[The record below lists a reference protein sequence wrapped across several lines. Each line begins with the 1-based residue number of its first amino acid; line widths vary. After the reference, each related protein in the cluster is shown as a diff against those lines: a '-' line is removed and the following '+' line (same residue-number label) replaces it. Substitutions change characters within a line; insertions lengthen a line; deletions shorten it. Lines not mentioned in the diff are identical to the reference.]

1 MGFLLLADAVFWPIL
16 VGLGAIIV
24 VGIAV
29 LVAIGF
35 AVRLLIK
42 RRRDRV
48 NNA

>member
-1 MGFLLLADAVFWPIL
+1 MGSLLLADVVVWPIF
-16 VGLGAIIV
+16 VGLAAIIV

-35 AVRLLIK
+35 AVRLLIR
-42 RRRDRV
+42 RRRDRM

>member
-1 MGFLLLADAVFWPIL
+1 MSVLLADVVFWPIL

-29 LVAIGF
+29 VVAIGF
-35 AVRLLIK
+35 AVRLLIR